1 MKRSLKSGF
10 SILTLIEPK
19 RVPKVSWF
27 RLTKNWPL
35 CIMVNFQLMLANY
48 PTLIPLFFTEKGPT
62 CKGINCLDDGR
73 QLTFR
78 LRTHIVSYVSN

>member
-1 MKRSLKSGF
+1 M
-10 SILTLIEPK
+10 
-19 RVPKVSWF
+19 VPLNQ
-27 RLTKNWPL
+27 RLTIML
-35 CIMVNFQLMLANY
+35 EFCIMVNFRLMLTNY
-48 PTLIPLFFTEKGPT
+48 PTLVPLFFMEKGPT